1 LNDFVLVMEPHTLPS
16 LLQFSDGLFP
26 AGGFAHSFGLESFVQ
41 SGSVRN
47 ADNLRSFIET
57 YLEGA
62 AGPCDAVAVVAA
74 MKFTGKKAIDRCLE
88 LDRTLEAM
96 KPVAEFRAASR
107 QMGRQSLRI
116 AVNLFSC
123 PLLSAVFECAE
134 ADRTPAHHALV
145 FGLIGRRL
153 GWPPEAAATAY
164 LYATA
169 SMLVGAALRLLP
181 LGQLEGQR
189 VLWQT
194 APTIQRLAREAI
206 YKDAGDLWSFIPA
219 IEIAGMKHATLAA
232 RLFRS

>member
-1 LNDFVLVMEPHTLPS
+1 MEAHTLLS

-41 SGSVRN
+41 SGGVRD
-47 ADNLRSFIET
+47 AEGLRAFIEN

-74 MKFTGKKAIDRCLE
+74 MKSARSEDIDACFE
-88 LDRTLEAM
+88 LDRTLDAM

-123 PLLSAVFECAE
+123 PLLGALFESAE
-134 ADRTPAHHALV
+134 AEHTPAHHALV

-153 GWPPEAAATAY
+153 NWPLEAAATAY
-164 LYATA
+164 LYSTT

-189 VLWQT
+189 VLWRT
-194 APTIQRLAREAI
+194 APAIQRLAREAI
-206 YKDAGDLWSFIPA
+206 DKDAGDLWSFIPA
-219 IEIAGMKHATLAA
+219 IEIAGMKHAASEA

>member
-1 LNDFVLVMEPHTLPS
+1 LNDFVLVMEPHTLSS

-41 SGSVRN
+41 SGSVRD
-47 ADNLRSFIET
+47 AAGLRAFIET
-57 YLEGA
+57 YLEGS
-62 AGPCDAVAVVAA
+62 AGPCDAVAVIAA
-74 MKFTGKKAIDRCLE
+74 MKFARGEKIDACFE
-88 LDRTLEAM
+88 LDRTLDAM

-123 PLLSAVFECAE
+123 PLLGALFERAE
-134 ADRTPAHHALV
+134 AERTPAHHALV
-145 FGLIGRRL
+145 FGLVGNRL
-153 GWPPEAAATAY
+153 GWPAEAAATAY
-164 LYATA
+164 LYATT

-181 LGQLEGQR
+181 LGQVEGQK
-189 VLWQT
+189 VIWQT
-194 APTIQRLAREAI
+194 APTIKKLACEAI
-206 YKDAGDLWSFIPA
+206 DKNAGDLWSFIPA